1 MREESKELYVKPKLG
16 KIGTVAS
23 LTAALG
29 TSSREDQNEFAGPQ
43 IQNSGS
49 FDICTNRNEDEI
61 C

>member
-29 TSSREDQNEFAGPQ
+29 SGSQADQSEWPQ
-43 IQNSGS
+43 LFPPNGGS
-49 FDICTNRNEDEI
+49 FDLCHNDDPDET